1 MPIDIYVKSSELLNS
16 LANSIY
22 DRDKPNIAAHDPII
36 FTITEVQIVE
46 RWLRG
51 VLSEYGKDQQG

>member
-22 DRDKPNIAAHDPII
+22 DRQKPDVQPHEPVI
-36 FTITEVQIVE
+36 FTITEIQIVE
-46 RWLRG
+46 RWLRDI
-51 VLSEYGKDQQG
+51 LAEYGKGQQG